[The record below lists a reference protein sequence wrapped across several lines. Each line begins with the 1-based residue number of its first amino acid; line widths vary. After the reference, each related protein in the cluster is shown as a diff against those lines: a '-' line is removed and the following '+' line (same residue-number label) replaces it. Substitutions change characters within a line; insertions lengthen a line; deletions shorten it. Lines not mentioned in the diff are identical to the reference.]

1 MERIPADVPVRERL
15 RVSPEVADALLAG
28 APVVALESTLISHGL
43 PYPQNVA
50 VARASEAA
58 VRGVRRHAGHDRHP

>member
-28 APVVALESTLISHGL
+28 APAVADQGRFEGHGL
-43 PYPQNVA
+43 PYPENVA
-50 VARASEAA
+50 VARTAVSEARA
-58 VRGVRRHAGHDRHP
+58 TATFSG